1 MIHLIEAVWIRSAA
15 AWTAAQRNA
24 AREACGE
31 YLHWLHP
38 GKKPSEPEID
48 AFLAKAMESPVSACW
63 WFSGENEADL
73 HPEKLLDVM
82 RRHCEPVGLSVSG
95 HLSC

>member
-1 MIHLIEAVWIRSAA
+1 MIHLIEAVWVRSTAE
-15 AWTAAQRNA
+15 WTTAQRNA

-38 GKKPSEPEID
+38 DEKPSDPAIN
-48 AFLAKAMESPVSACW
+48 AFLANAMESNLSACW
-63 WFSGENEADL
+63 WFTSDNDIDTS
-73 HPEKLLDVM
+73 PDKLLEVM